1 MAEPKI
7 QGKRWNKALEE
18 PIVKEWREKE
28 LYKFE
33 KDSDKPIYSI
43 DTPPPYVNTPIH
55 MGHASTY
62 SIMDMI
68 ARFRRMLG
76 YRVLFPLGLDR
87 NGLPI
92 EMQAEKKFKVNANEI
107 PREEFLKMCLKVL
120 EESSAE
126 SVDSFMKLGIGFNRW
141 KTGKEIGDIYE
152 TDSDDYRALTQDTFI
167 DLYKKGLIYEDERVN
182 NYCPGC
188 QTTIADSE
196 IDYKDLPSKFIDVKW
211 KIKETGD
218 EVIIATT
225 RPEFLASCAMV
236 CFHPDDDRYK
246 YLEGKTAIVPLYD
259 FEVPIKSHTVADP
272 EKGTG
277 LMMICSF
284 GDYSDVRFFRDE
296 NLEPKILINIDGTM
310 NEKSGFLKGLKVKDA
325 RKKIAEM
332 LREKNLI
339 LNETNVLHRTPVC
352 ERSKD
357 PIEFI
362 GMSELYLK
370 QVDFKDKMRELAD
383 QINFYEP
390 KSKQILLNWIDT
402 VSIDWPISRRRVYA
416 TEVPLWYCDK
426 CGEVIVPPKGSYYKP
441 WKEKCP
447 IAKCPKCG
455 NQDLR
460 GDERVFDTW
469 FDSSI
474 TPLYVL
480 KWSRDNGFFA
490 KAKPC
495 TLRPQGKEIVR
506 TWLYYT
512 VLKDYLLTDE
522 VIFKD
527 VWIHQHITDE
537 KGYKMSKSAGNII
550 DPQVLLE
557 KFGAEPIRLWC
568 AVEGNLTKTDF
579 KCSNERIE
587 GASKTLTKLW
597 NVCRFIS
604 MFPKPETEP
613 EELLE
618 LDKWIITELNQLIEL
633 CNENFMFY
641 DFHNPVIK
649 IKHFLWET
657 FASHYLELVKKRV
670 YNNDNQFTEHEQ
682 QSGLYTLYYVM
693 EDMLK
698 LLAPIIPIITYKL
711 YYDLN
716 EKDIHFEKYPEV
728 KHDIK
733 TDFTTEDLTTLNSLI
748 WKTKKDAGKSLKDEI
763 TSVTAKESFKAIEK
777 DLIATHNIKNISYDK
792 ELKVEL

>member
-7 QGKRWNKALEE
+7 TGKRWDKALEE

-28 LYKFE
+28 LYKFDE
-33 KDSDKPIYSI
+33 DSDKPIYSI

-62 SIMDMI
+62 SIQDMI
-68 ARFRRMLG
+68 ARFRRMIG
-76 YRVLFPLGLDR
+76 YNVLFPLGLDR

-92 EMQAEKKFKVNANEI
+92 EMQAEKRFKVSANDT
-107 PREEFLKMCLKVL
+107 PREEFVKMCLQVL

-126 SVDSFMKLGIGFNRW
+126 SVDSFMKLGIGFNSW
-141 KTGKEIGDIYE
+141 KLGNKVGDVYE
-152 TDSDDYRALTQDTFI
+152 TDSEDYRSLTQDTFI
-167 DLYKKGLIYEDERVN
+167 ELYKKGLIYEDERVN

-196 IDYKDLPSKFIDVKW
+196 IDYKDFPSKFIDVKW
-211 KIKETGD
+211 HIKETG
-218 EVIIATT
+218 EEIVIATT

-236 CFHPDDDRYK
+236 CFHPDDERYQH
-246 YLEGKTAIVPLYD
+246 LAGMTAIVPLYG
-259 FEVPIKSHTVADP
+259 FEVPIKAHTVADA

-284 GDYSDVRFFRDE
+284 GDYSDVRFYRDE
-296 NLEPKILINIDGTM
+296 GLEPKILINIDGTM
-310 NEKSGFLKGLKVKDA
+310 NEKAGFLKGLKVKDA
-325 RKKIAEM
+325 REKITEK
-332 LREKNLI
+332 LREERLV
-339 LNETNVLHRTPVC
+339 LAERSVLHRTPVC

-370 QVDFKDKMRELAD
+370 QVEFKDKMKELSSKINYYD
-383 QINFYEP
+383 SKSEQIM
-390 KSKQILLNWIDT
+390 LNWIDT

-426 CGEVIVPPKGSYYKP
+426 CGEVIVPPKGKYYKP

-447 IAKCPKCG
+447 IGKCSKCG
-455 NQDLR
+455 NSDLR

-474 TPLYVL
+474 TPLYIL
-480 KWSRDNGFFA
+480 KWSRDDEFFN

-512 VLKDYLLTDE
+512 VLKDYLLTDD

-527 VWIHQHITDE
+527 VWIHQHIIDE

-550 DPQVLLE
+550 DPHDLLE
-557 KFGAEPIRLWC
+557 RYGAEPIRLWC

-579 KCSNERIE
+579 KCSYDRIE
-587 GASKTLTKLW
+587 GAGKTLTKLW
-597 NVCRFIS
+597 NVARFIS
-604 MFPKPETEP
+604 MFQPAEKPET
-613 EELLE
+613 LME
-618 LDKWIITELNQLIEL
+618 LDKWIISEVNTLIEVA
-633 CNENFMFY
+633 NEGFLIY

-649 IKHFLWET
+649 MKHFLWET
-657 FASHYLELVKKRV
+657 FASHYLELVKRRV
-670 YNNDNQFTEHEQ
+670 YNNEEKFTKEEQ
-682 QSGLYTLYYVM
+682 TSGLYTLHYVL
-693 EDMLK
+693 ETILK
-698 LLAPIIPIITYKL
+698 LLAPVVPIITYSL
-711 YYDLN
+711 YKDLTG
-716 EKDIHFEKYPEV
+716 KDIHFEKFPELEHEV
-728 KHDIK
+728 EVGFKA
-733 TDFTTEDLTTLNSLI
+733 EDLVNANSMI
-748 WKTKKDAGKSLKDEI
+748 WKAKKDAGKS
-763 TSVTAKESFKAIEK
+763 
-777 DLIATHNIKNISYDK
+777 
-792 ELKVEL
+792 